1 MNIGED
7 SSDSWDT
14 EGVEVKVEL
23 VQMGADVMKYDYESE
38 ELLSL
43 DESSSNGD
51 HGDDDNP

>member
-14 EGVEVKVEL
+14 EGVEVKVEP

-43 DESSSNGD
+43 DESSFNGD